1 MQACTLL
8 DATPV
13 RHLDWHTAK
22 VTPAFKDAEKKVKA
36 RWDGQLIP
44 ASLCDFEGF
53 LTQLRAALRYTKYW
67 AQVRNLD
74 CLLAHEQRRVTPLG
88 TKVLSKSKVIGSDV

>member
-1 MQACTLL
+1 LAVPSQACTLL

-36 RWDGQLIP
+36 KPGTP
-44 ASLCDFEGF
+44 SSLWMAMGMVEMD
-53 LTQLRAALRYTKYW
+53 Q
-67 AQVRNLD
+67 
-74 CLLAHEQRRVTPLG
+74 
-88 TKVLSKSKVIGSDV
+88 KVLECFSS

>member
-1 MQACTLL
+1 LAVPSQACTLL

-36 RWDGQLIP
+36 KPGTP
-44 ASLCDFEGF
+44 SSLWMVMGMVEMD
-53 LTQLRAALRYTKYW
+53 Q
-67 AQVRNLD
+67 
-74 CLLAHEQRRVTPLG
+74 
-88 TKVLSKSKVIGSDV
+88 KVSECF